1 MIWTMLWRAL
11 WLLWNRQCKD
21 REVKPGEICKRTRYQ
36 SVAKMI
42 DQFPEALLKAVRVSL
57 GLQWI

>member
-1 MIWTMLWRAL
+1 MIWTTLWHAL

-42 DQFPEALLKAVRVSL
+42 DQFPKALLKAVRVSL